1 VNTTYATTPSINLD
15 YRQELGAG
23 QVESIFTGL
32 FFSLITRYVVEICW
46 EMYGYDG
53 GGGCNQNSY
62 QQALYW
68 GMVMVM

>member
-1 VNTTYATTPSINLD
+1 LEQGKWKAFS
-15 YRQELGAG
+15 LGY
-23 QVESIFTGL
+23 